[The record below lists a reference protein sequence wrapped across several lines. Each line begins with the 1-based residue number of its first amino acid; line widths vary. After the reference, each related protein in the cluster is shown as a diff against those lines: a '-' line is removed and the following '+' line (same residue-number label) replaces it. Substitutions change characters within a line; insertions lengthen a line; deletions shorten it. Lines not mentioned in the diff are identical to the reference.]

1 MFRLFCVLI
10 LVLLVCAVTDAVTG
24 ADVPAPPDTEP
35 VPLSS
40 RHYYAPLSYRVV
52 PTPPAW
58 YYAPPVY
65 PPVYRVPVVP
75 APVPVVPYYV
85 LPPRP
90 RHHGP
95 HDRHWL
101 DLRAPCLRL
110 GIGW

>member
-10 LVLLVCAVTDAVTG
+10 LALLVCAVADTVMG
-24 ADVPAPPDTEP
+24 ADTTAPTPQAVHSAP
-35 VPLSS
+35 
-40 RHYYAPLSYRVV
+40 YYAY
-52 PTPPAW
+52 PPAW
-58 YYAPPVY
+58 YYYAPPVY

-75 APVPVVPYYV
+75 APVPVVPYYA
-85 LPPRP
+85 PPRP

-101 DLRAPCLRL
+101 DLRAPGLRL